1 MTADQ
6 EQKPGFVY
14 LLASLLIPL
23 IVTILSFIF

>member
-6 EQKPGFVY
+6 EQRPGFVY

-23 IVTILSFIF
+23 AVTILAYIF